1 MGKKSK
7 EAVAVRAPQPSVT
20 AATPDA
26 PDLAVAEA
34 AWQAISAKWP
44 TTGVTTLAGQPR
56 RNVEWVVPQ
65 VRASLARLRK
75 GAWGAALSKLPSF
88 DAAHVDDLATTL
100 DALWYARVR
109 YRQVASTES
118 GAKVSATDLEKART
132 LRGRMFRCAE
142 YNLGDDPAVR
152 AELDD
157 IAAVEGSVY
166 LDLAMDLQRLAALYE
181 DPDARVELAKDRKL
195 YRADDARDAS
205 QRAGALLAQL
215 GSAKGESAK
224 WAREVARGWS
234 ALVAHYAEVAAAGR
248 FLERHSGDAD
258 ALWPSLYAI
267 VRLRRAAT
275 PEGDPTPA
283 PQG

>member
-7 EAVAVRAPQPSVT
+7 EAVVHAPSPSVT
-20 AATPDA
+20 AVTVEA
-26 PDLAVAEA
+26 PDLAAAEA
-34 AWQAISAKWP
+34 SWKAISARWP
-44 TTGVTTLAGQPR
+44 STGLTTLAGQPR

-65 VRASLARLRK
+65 VRAALARLR
-75 GAWGAALSKLPSF
+75 GGPHGAALSKLPSF
-88 DAAHVDDLATTL
+88 DAAHVEDLAATL

-109 YRQVASTES
+109 YRQVASAES
-118 GAKVSATDLEKART
+118 GAKVSATDLEKARA
-132 LRGRMFRCAE
+132 LRGRMLRCAD
-142 YNLGDDPAVR
+142 YNLGDDPAAR

-157 IAAVEGSVY
+157 ISAVEGSVY

-181 DPDARVELAKDRKL
+181 DPDARVELTKDRRL
-195 YRADDARDAS
+195 YRADDARDAR

-215 GSAKGESAK
+215 ASAKGESAK

-234 ALVAHYAEVAAAGR
+234 ALVAHYGEVAAAGR
-248 FLERHSGDAD
+248 FLERHDGDPD

-267 VRLRRAAT
+267 VRLRRAAA
-275 PEGDPTPA
+275 PEADPTPA

>member
-1 MGKKSK
+1 MGKKSR
-7 EAVAVRAPQPSVT
+7 EAAAVAAPSPSVT
-20 AATPDA
+20 PETTLA

-34 AWQAISAKWP
+34 AWKVISAKWP
-44 TTGVTTLAGQPR
+44 SSGLTTLSGQPR

-65 VRASLARLRK
+65 VRAALARLRG
-75 GAWGAALSKLPSF
+75 GAWGAALLKLPSF
-88 DAAHVDDLATTL
+88 DAAHVEDLGTTL

-109 YRQVASTES
+109 YRQVASAEA
-118 GAKVSATDLEKART
+118 GAKVSPTDLEKARA
-132 LRGRMFRCAE
+132 LRGRMLRCAD

-157 IAAVEGSVY
+157 ISAVEGSVY
-166 LDLAMDLQRLAALYE
+166 LDLALDLQRLAALYE
-181 DPDARVELAKDRKL
+181 DPDARIELAKDRKL
-195 YRADDARDAS
+195 YRADDARDAR

-234 ALVAHYAEVAAAGR
+234 ALLAHYGEVAAAGR
-248 FLERHSGDAD
+248 FLERHDGDPD

-275 PEGDPTPA
+275 PETEPA